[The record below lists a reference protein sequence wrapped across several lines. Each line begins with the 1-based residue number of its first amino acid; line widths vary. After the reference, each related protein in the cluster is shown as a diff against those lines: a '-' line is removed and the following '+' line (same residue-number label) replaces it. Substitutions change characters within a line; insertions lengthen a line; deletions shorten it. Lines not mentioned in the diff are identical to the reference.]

1 MITALALIL
10 AGQLFGEMIAY
21 VTGAPIPGPVIG
33 MALMV
38 GLLGLRQKYP
48 LLGKPAGAGALEK
61 MGHGL
66 LANLSLLFVPA
77 GVGIVQR
84 LDLIS
89 HHVFALATALILST
103 ALSLLVGVYVFRF
116 VAQWSE
122 KS

>member
-1 MITALALIL
+1 MISALALIL
-10 AGQLFGEMIAY
+10 AGQLFGETIAY
-21 VTGAPIPGPVIG
+21 VTGLPIPGPVIG

-38 GLLGLRQKYP
+38 GFLALRQNYP
-48 LLGKPAGAGALEK
+48 LLAKPAGAGALEK
-61 MGHGL
+61 AGHGL

-103 ALSLLVGVYVFRF
+103 LLSLLVGVYVFRS
-116 VAQWSE
+116 VARWSE

>member
-10 AGQLFGEMIAY
+10 GGQLFGETIAY
-21 VTGAPIPGPVIG
+21 VTGLPIPGPVIG

-38 GLLGLRQKYP
+38 GFLALRQKFN
-48 LLGKPAGAGALEK
+48 LLAKSAGEGTLEK
-61 MGHGL
+61 AGHGL

-89 HHVFALATALILST
+89 HHIFALAAALLLST
-103 ALSLLVGVYVFRF
+103 IASLLVGVYVFRF
-116 VAQWSE
+116 VARWSGE
-122 KS
+122 T